1 MLAFLSVKLCQ
12 NYVLMDFSQ
21 TAICSL
27 TENSSKF
34 PISFELDSGV
44 WREFY
49 QTVLNIQRSD

>member
-21 TAICSL
+21 TAFCSL

-34 PISFELDSGV
+34 PIKLDSGV
-44 WREFY
+44 WQEFY